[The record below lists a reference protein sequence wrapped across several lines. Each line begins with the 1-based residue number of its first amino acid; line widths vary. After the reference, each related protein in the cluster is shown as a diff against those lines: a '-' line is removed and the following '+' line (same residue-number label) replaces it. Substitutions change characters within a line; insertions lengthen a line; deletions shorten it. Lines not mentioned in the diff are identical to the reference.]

1 MKLTK
6 KKKVYEYGI
15 EYFKDAW
22 EKEHDVYIDI
32 AACAYN
38 YHGYNST
45 TGWLPIPLKWFI
57 GERG

>member
-1 MKLTK
+1 MKLTR
-6 KKKVYEYGI
+6 
-15 EYFKDAW
+15 
-22 EKEHDVYIDI
+22 EKAKELEKRHDVYIDI